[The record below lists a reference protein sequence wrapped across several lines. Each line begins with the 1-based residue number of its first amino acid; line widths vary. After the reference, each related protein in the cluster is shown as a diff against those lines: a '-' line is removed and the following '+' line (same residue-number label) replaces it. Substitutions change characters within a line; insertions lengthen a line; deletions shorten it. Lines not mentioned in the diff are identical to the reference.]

1 MLNNLSSKSENN
13 QFEELKMEKVPETN
27 TNKSTV
33 SFHLCNNFIKI
44 TCGFFLNYKNKLL
57 VFIKS

>member
-13 QFEELKMEKVPETN
+13 QFEELKMEKVPENN

-44 TCGFFLNYKNKLL
+44 TCVFFPKL
-57 VFIKS
+57 